1 MTELTASTPSLGW
14 HPSDFAL
21 EGTDGRR
28 YGSPTYTEPRALS

>member
-1 MTELTASTPSLGW
+1 MTKLPTSTPALGW

-28 YGSPTYTEPRALS
+28 YRLADVR